1 LNVCCLCGN
10 PLVGRRSDARHCCD
24 SHRAEANRLRRL
36 LGGEQV
42 GPYRSV
48 ADRLKA
54 ARSRNSALIGVDA
67 EAHATYD
74 DCGTSKWGGTARTA
88 RPRTPGGTPDA
99 K

>member
-1 LNVCCLCGN
+1 MPVTAATRIAPRPTGY
-10 PLVGRRSDARHCCD
+10 GASWA
-24 SHRAEANRLRRL
+24 ANRSA
-36 LGGEQV
+36 
-42 GPYRSV
+42 PTDPV